1 MKRLLLA
8 VLLLPAFAVA
18 QSNEFGKIEND
29 TLYLSTGEK
38 YWKGKEVRLGYG
50 SNGAK
55 GFEFITLS
63 PWSLAGP
70 VPLGS
75 SWANLKMTVKDFQLT
90 GTKRTGK
97 KFFVVAKGGNL
108 SPYWIDIVS
117 ALNQKEVASD
127 APKEIIAAATTTTPP
142 DLAEQIKKLKELKD
156 SGVLTEDQYNAALK
170 KVIGN

>member
-1 MKRLLLA
+1 MKSLIFA
-8 VLLLPAFAVA
+8 VLLLPSFAVA

-38 YWKGKEVRLGYG
+38 FWRGKEVRIGYG

-70 VPLGS
+70 VHLGAT
-75 SWANLKMTVKDFQLT
+75 WANLKMTVKDFQLS

-97 KFFVVAKGGNL
+97 KFYVIAKGGNL

-117 ALNQKEVASD
+117 ALNQQEVTSD
-127 APKEIIAAATTTTPP
+127 APKVILTSANPSTTP
-142 DLAEQIKKLKELKD
+142 DLADQIKKLKELKD
-156 SGVLTEDQYNAALK
+156 SGVLTEEQYNAAVK